1 MISELVSRHEEY
13 RISGIN
19 LVVSE
24 NKVIP
29 SALRA
34 LSSDL
39 AGRYADRWYGG
50 SRFAVQ
56 ILEEVK
62 NLAKKVFGARYAFVT
77 PLSGNI
83 CDLAVILSFTSPY
96 EKIAAVPKEE
106 GGYPLG
112 YKKFDRE
119 FVPLPVKNAEVIAG
133 EAKNIINREEPKV
146 TMLGSSVIPFPHPVN
161 ELKDAK
167 RYGTLVYDASH
178 VLGLIAGGEF
188 QDPLGEGA
196 DIMIGS
202 THKTFPGP
210 QGGIVL
216 TDSEEKAETIEKML
230 KFDFEEGIGLI
241 DNPHVHRIA
250 AIGIVLEEMLSRGKE
265 YARQVI
271 RNARELAS
279 SLNEH
284 GIPVKFPDRRF
295 TSSHQILLDFEQEDA
310 IKFCRMLEEQNIFVD
325 ISGRI
330 GVAEVTHIGMKEQ
343 EMRDIAG
350 LIADAYHGKDIRER
364 VKKMAEEFYDAWK

>member
-1 MISELVSRHEEY
+1 
-13 RISGIN
+13 
-19 LVVSE
+19 
-24 NKVIP
+24 
-29 SALRA
+29 
-34 LSSDL
+34 
-39 AGRYADRWYGG
+39 
-50 SRFAVQ
+50 
-56 ILEEVK
+56 
-62 NLAKKVFGARYAFVT
+62 
-77 PLSGNI
+77 
-83 CDLAVILSFTSPY
+83 
-96 EKIAAVPKEE
+96 
-106 GGYPLG
+106 
-112 YKKFDRE
+112 
-119 FVPLPVKNAEVIAG
+119 
-133 EAKNIINREEPKV
+133 
-146 TMLGSSVIPFPHPVN
+146 MLGSSVIPFPHPVN

-178 VLGLIAGGEF
+178 VLGLIAGEEF

-364 VKKMAEEFYDAWK
+364 VKKWRRSFMMHGSREGMKEDSDAAKSSFNEKTDGMLTERDAIRYSRQISIPGFGKEKQRKLKSAKVMVAGAGVGLRCRPLPCCCWNRLYKNY